1 LIETTETSIKKIN
14 NDIISAS
21 EEGNGELISELSKKL
36 KEHTLELDRQYE
48 FLITLTDNFDQIT
61 HKYEK
66 EISQL
71 EDSRS

>member
-1 LIETTETSIKKIN
+1 MASPISKYAVPRMIWIVFLLIILLSK
-14 NDIISAS
+14 
-21 EEGNGELISELSKKL
+21 LSELSKKL